1 MHKLR
6 RWMPLLR
13 QVWALS
19 LPVIFTNLLQTLVS
33 VVDTF
38 MVGRLGPIQIA
49 AAGMSNA
56 IRLLVLVLVLSVAAG
71 AMSLVA
77 QARGAR
83 DLERMSFVTRQSITS
98 GIIIS
103 IFMGAAGIALA
114 RPLLQMANSGGDP
127 QAVELGTA
135 YLQILFLG
143 TPFLVLNIVFNRLMQ
158 GAGDTVTP
166 LILTGT
172 LNALNIFFNW
182 VLMFGIGPVPAYGLS
197 GAALGTVIARGLGIG
212 VAFWIIKSGRN
223 VIKILPGTYWP
234 DWRMIGDIFSIGV
247 PSGIQGIFRNGA
259 RLLVIGIITS
269 TELGT
274 FGAAALAIGLQVES
288 LAFMPVLGINVA
300 ATSLVGQ
307 SLGRWQVQEAWERGH
322 VAHLFGIGTMAVLVS
337 PIILFAPQIIGLFDP
352 SGQPI
357 LAAAG
362 VTYLRLNTFFLP
374 VAAISMI
381 ANGAMRGGGDSTPGM
396 LSTMIFQGGVSTIL
410 AYVLAFPLDMG
421 SMGVW
426 IALIIGVVGNAT
438 FMGWR
443 WLSGHW
449 VEVALRK
456 SELYRTHLTDWPR
469 EQTER
474 FLREVK
480 AVQMARPGT
489 IEQVEPQRVVYEGP
503 AHRVEV
509 RFDPIGYRQESRGWR
524 LETRDIV

>member
-1 MHKLR
+1 MQKQR
-6 RWMPLLR
+6 RWMPLFR
-13 QVWALS
+13 QVWVLS

-33 VVDTF
+33 VIDTF

-77 QARGAR
+77 QAKGAR
-83 DLERMSFVTRQSITS
+83 DRQRMSFVTRQAITS
-98 GIIIS
+98 GIMIS
-103 IFMGAAGIALA
+103 IFMGAGGIALA
-114 RPLLQMANSGGDP
+114 RPLLMLANSGGDP
-127 QAVELGTA
+127 RAVELGTA
-135 YLQILFLG
+135 YLNILFLG

-158 GAGDTVTP
+158 GAGDTITP
-166 LILTGT
+166 LILTGA

-182 VLMFGIGPVPAYGLS
+182 VFMFGIGPVPAYGLS
-197 GAALGTVIARGLGIG
+197 GAAIGTVIARGLGIV
-212 VAFWIIKSGRN
+212 VAFWIIKSDRN

-234 DWRMIGDIFSIGV
+234 NWRMIGDIFSIGV

-274 FGAAALAIGLQVES
+274 YGAAALAIGLQVES

-307 SLGRWQVQEAWERGH
+307 SLGRWQVQEAWERGN
-322 VAHLFGIGTMAVLVS
+322 VAHLFGVLVMAVLVS
-337 PIILFAPQIIGLFDP
+337 PIILFAPQILRLFDP

-396 LSTMIFQGGVSTIL
+396 LSTMIFQGAVSTIL
-410 AYVLAFPLDMG
+410 AYLLAFPLEMG

-426 IALIIGVVGNAT
+426 IALVIGVVGNAS

-449 VEVALRK
+449 IEVALRK
-456 SELYRTHLTDWPR
+456 SELYRVHLVHWAP
-469 EQTER
+469 EMAER
-474 FLREVK
+474 YLREVK

-489 IEQVEPQRVVYEGP
+489 IEQVESQRVVYQSAG
-503 AHRVEV
+503 HRVEV
-509 RFDPIGYRQESRGWR
+509 RFGSENRHRTTDYRILIQ
-524 LETRDIV
+524 